1 MSLSSVALQTVG
13 DNAVI
18 LPFLYVKLLSAVP
31 RLRSQKDWGAD
42 KWLEHL
48 PSMHEGLG
56 RSLLPHKH
64 EGQNLIPRSHGEAR
78 NTCRALVIPA
88 SSQEVGSGFE

>member
-1 MSLSSVALQTVG
+1 MALQTVG

-18 LPFLYVKLLSAVP
+18 LPFLRVKLLSAVP

-78 NTCRALVIPA
+78 NTCQALVIPA